1 MKKTRFFL
9 LAFCLFTGFFISCKQ
24 NANVKN
30 APKSNVVIAIIPKVD
45 NEIFDQV
52 KVSALEAGRELGITI
67 TWEAPTSNDGKKQV
81 ELIENLIHYKV
92 DGILIS
98 CNDAELLKEPIDK
111 AIKAGIKVGTLDSDC
126 PTSNRIFYV
135 GTDNK
140 KAGEVCAQT
149 MLKLFDKDKKK
160 PNKIIVLSGGA
171 NAENMK
177 ERLNGFRSVI
187 NQNNIEDVLFS
198 FEMSDYGKELIGMS
212 LKKNKKINGV
222 QMLWSL
228 PVLQGVDSIPALSK
242 FMDRG
247 GVSVFFDVSKP
258 LLKYIKDHPNCAT
271 MKQDFHSM
279 GYDGVKNMYN
289 AIMDKSYQM
298 QILYNVKVI
307 DQSNAEEELK
317 KL

>member
-52 KVSALEAGRELGITI
+52 KESALEAGKELGITI

-242 FMDRG
+242 FIDKG

>member
-52 KVSALEAGRELGITI
+52 KESALEAGKELGITI

>member
-52 KVSALEAGRELGITI
+52 KESALEAGKELGITI

-149 MLKLFDKDKKK
+149 ILKLFDKDKKK